1 MIAATACAVPLLAVA
16 AGTAS
21 AESVSTIPQLT
32 GFHQMV
38 VDTSASPGYIFMAG
52 SDSIVVTDLGGNTIT
67 TLASGDG
74 VEGIA
79 LSPDGSTLYAALTTG
94 TDAVAAISVFPTPT
108 LTTTYPLGAGTVPYG
123 LAVQSGKVWV
133 SYSDGADPGAIGAV
147 DLTAATFQPG
157 AANSSWASPPDLAA
171 DPIDT
176 GVLVA
181 VQPDA
186 TAAMAQTFR
195 TVADSDSATQL
206 SAQEVL
212 GAAGNTCSSE
222 HQLAVLPG
230 GSAFI
235 AACGSPQNE
244 EEYSTADLA
253 PAHEYDTGSSP
264 PAGVAV
270 DAAGLVAVGTVGTS
284 GSPSAIYVY
293 GSDGSLL
300 NILTVAS
307 PDSLVGAN
315 GLAWED
321 MATGG
326 PHLAAL
332 TEPLSGGQPYSL
344 AVFGQPTVTTSAIT
358 VKGPATAY
366 AGRRLSLT
374 GTLGFGT
381 GLPPAPTTLQVTRTI
396 AGSATATQLPP
407 VSTGPGGTFSLT
419 DTPTSTGTY
428 TYAVSYAGSPATF
441 PASASRQ
448 VSIVRAPT
456 SLALATGGT
465 NFSYESVI
473 HVTARLGSTFGNRT
487 VSIYARP
494 IGSAGRRL
502 LKTGTVNSSGA
513 LTVSYRAARSTTFS
527 AVFGGDSRDTPKTV
541 TRAAYVRARVSA
553 SIKGYYASKRIAGVL
568 YRLFRSGAVLD
579 ATGSVVPGKHGECV
593 RFEVQEFYQGAWKP
607 NVRTPCVTLSKSSR
621 AAQAFGLNQ
630 ADIGYHYRIRA
641 HYIPSAAD
649 KANLS
654 AESAWLFLIV
664 KT

>member
-1 MIAATACAVPLLAVA
+1 MACVVPLLAVA
-16 AGTAS
+16 TGTAS
-21 AESVSTIPQLT
+21 AGSVTTIPQLT

-38 VDTSASPGYIFMAG
+38 VAAGPQDSQGYVFMAG
-52 SDSIVVTDLGGNTIT
+52 SDSIVVTDLGGNTIA

-79 LSPDGSTLYAALTTG
+79 LSPDGSTLYAALTAG
-94 TDAVAAISVFPTPT
+94 TNADSIAAITVSATPT

-133 SYSDGADPGAIGAV
+133 SYSDGAHPGAIGAV
-147 DLTAATFQPG
+147 DLAAATFKPG
-157 AANSSWASPPDLAA
+157 AANSSWTSPPDLAA
-171 DPIDT
+171 DPSDT

-186 TAAMAQTFR
+186 TAAMAETFS
-195 TVADSDSATQL
+195 TTADSDSATQE

-212 GAAGNTCSSE
+212 GAAGSTCSSE

-244 EEYSTADLA
+244 EAYSTKDLS

-270 DAAGLVAVGTVGTS
+270 DADGLIAVGTS

-307 PDSLVGAN
+307 PDSLVGVN

-321 MATGG
+321 QATGG
-326 PHLAAL
+326 PQLAAL

-344 AVFGQPTVTTSAIT
+344 DVFGQPTVTTSAIT
-358 VKGPATAY
+358 LKHPSSAY
-366 AGRRLSLT
+366 AGRVLSLT
-374 GTLGFGT
+374 GTLAFGT
-381 GLPPAPTTLQVTRTI
+381 GIPPAPTTLQVTRT
-396 AGSATATQLPP
+396 APGSSTARQLPS
-407 VSTGPGGTFSLT
+407 VTTGPGGTFSLT

-428 TYAVSYAGSPATF
+428 TYAISYAGSQATF

-448 VSIVRAPT
+448 VSVVRAPT
-456 SLALATGGT
+456 SLALDTGGT
-465 NFSYESVI
+465 NFGYESVI

-487 VSIYARP
+487 VSIYAKA
-494 IGSAGRRL
+494 IGGTGRRL
-502 LKTGTVNSSGA
+502 LKTGTVNSGGE

-527 AVFGGDSRDTPKTV
+527 AVFGGDPQDTPKTV
-541 TRAAYVRARVSA
+541 TRAAYIRARVSA
-553 SIKGYYASKRIAGVL
+553 SLEGYYASKRIDGVL

-579 ATGSVVPGKHGECV
+579 ATGSVAPDKHGECV
-593 RFEVQEFYQGAWKP
+593 RFEVQEFYQGAWRP
-607 NVRTPCVTLSKSSR
+607 NVRTPCVILSKSSR
-621 AAQAFGLNQ
+621 AVQAFGLNQ

-654 AESAWLFLIV
+654 AESTWLFLIV

>member
-1 MIAATACAVPLLAVA
+1 MIPATACAVPLLAVA
-16 AGTAS
+16 TGTAS
-21 AESVSTIPQLT
+21 ARSVTTIPQLS

-38 VDTSASPGYIFMAG
+38 VDTSVSPGYIFMAG
-52 SDSIVVTDLGGNTIT
+52 SDSIVVTDLGGNTMT
-67 TLASGDG
+67 TLAGGDG
-74 VEGIA
+74 VEALA
-79 LSPDGSTLYAALTTG
+79 LSPDGSTLYAALTAG
-94 TDAVAAISVFPTPT
+94 ADADSIAAISVLPTPA
-108 LTTTYPLGAGTVPYG
+108 LTATYPLGAGNVPYG

-133 SYSDGADPGAIGAV
+133 SYSDGADSGAIGAV
-147 DLTAATFQPG
+147 DLTAATFEPG

-171 DPIDT
+171 DPSDT

-181 VQPDA
+181 VQPDT
-186 TAAMAQTFR
+186 TAAMAETFS
-195 TVADSDSATQL
+195 TTADSDSAAQL
-206 SAQEVL
+206 SAQEIL
-212 GAAGNTCSSE
+212 GAAGSTCSSE

-244 EEYSTADLA
+244 EEYSTADLS
-253 PAHEYDTGSSP
+253 PAREYDTGSSP

-270 DAAGLVAVGTVGTS
+270 DADGLVAVGTS

-321 MATGG
+321 MATG
-326 PHLAAL
+326 PPRLAAL
-332 TEPLSGGQPYSL
+332 TQPFSGDQAYSL
-344 AVFGQPTVTTSAIT
+344 DVFGQPAVTASAIT
-358 VKGPATAY
+358 VTGPSSAY

-374 GTLGFGT
+374 GTLAFGT
-381 GLPPAPTTLQVTRTI
+381 GIPPASTTLQVTRTMS
-396 AGSATATQLPP
+396 GSATSRKLPS

-428 TYAVSYAGSPATF
+428 TYAFSYAGSPATL
-441 PASASRQ
+441 PASANRR

-456 SLALATGGT
+456 SLTLATGGT
-465 NFSYESVI
+465 NFSYGSVI
-473 HVTARLGSTFGNRT
+473 HLTARLGSTFRDRT
-487 VSIYARP
+487 VSLYARP
-494 IGSAGRRL
+494 IGSEGKRL
-502 LKTGTVNSSGA
+502 LKTGTVNSSGE
-513 LTVSYRAARSTTFS
+513 LTVSYRAARSTRFS
-527 AVFGGDSRDTPKTV
+527 AVFGGDPQDTPKTV
-541 TRAAYVRARVSA
+541 TRAAYIRARVSA
-553 SIKGYYASKRIAGVL
+553 AIKGYYAGKRIDGVL

-579 ATGSVVPGKHGECV
+579 ATGDVVPDKHGECV

-607 NVRTPCVTLSKSSR
+607 NVWTPCVTLSKSSR

-654 AESAWLFLIV
+654 AESTWLYLIV